1 MFKNLSNRVS
11 AKTIEETYTENDVEH
26 VKDEHGKETTD
37 ISLNYIPNTGFTFD
51 YPQRWLNEETDFKAI
66 GIRRLKVVP
75 TSHVFSLNIGINYK
89 FKNYDS
95 TIMNKEPH
103 IVRELY
109 YSASI
114 TSNNTLEEII
124 HDLIYTLNV
133 KLHETYV
140 YFYSDKK
147 GEDVL
152 DEADVL
158 GAYMVFTYTFD
169 YKTGDFT
176 LKLSQTTDKAFDI
189 LEFSIDGS
197 VYDNIAKDN
206 LDFFLKFLNQERT
219 DANRS
224 LLTDYSDS
232 KHFTNV
238 WDRSSLQFHASFS
251 NNRRNFIGLNN
262 DFYDCPSVF
271 YDPPTN
277 KSDFWIK
284 FTTDGK
290 HQFIPRYCRFY
301 IGLSFVRNYKNSLVT
316 K

>member
-75 TSHVFSLNIGINYK
+75 TSHVFALNFVINYTK
-89 FKNYDS
+89 KS
-95 TIMNKEPH
+95 TNEDCGLSLT
-103 IVRELY
+103 VRETVIAEN
-109 YSASI
+109 S
-114 TSNNTLEEII
+114 LEEII
-124 HDLIYTLNV
+124 CDIINKLNSM
-133 KLHETYV
+133 LSTTN
-140 YFYSDKK
+140 YSTNPLTKWN
-147 GEDVL
+147 EL
-152 DEADVL
+152 
-158 GAYMVFTYTFD
+158 AYFTYTFD
-169 YKTGDFT
+169 YKTGDFS
-176 LKLSQTTDKAFDI
+176 LI
-189 LEFSIDGS
+189 LEWDDKNSYVTVNGFYIEGLGELGGNK
-197 VYDNIAKDN
+197 VRN
-206 LDFFLKFLNQERT
+206 LDFFLKFLNQERNDDNKDKLAET
-219 DANRS
+219 NFN
-224 LLTDYSDS
+224 

-262 DFYDCPSVF
+262 DFYDSPSVF